1 MTAALQTPA
10 EAARWLRTQVSGAL
24 RTDSREVAEGDGFV
38 AWPGARVDG
47 RRFVGAALAAGAA
60 ACLVERDDAAGLD
73 LPASDRVLPY
83 PGLKADGGEIASIFY
98 GHPSRALHLVAVTG
112 TNGKTSTAWWLT
124 AALSALGHPELSPCA
139 VVGTLGAGPLGALE
153 PTGLTTPDPV
163 VLQTRLADFI
173 RRGVRSCALEASSIG
188 LTEGRLAGSRIE
200 VAVFTNFTR
209 DHLDY
214 HHDMTS
220 YWRAKR
226 ALFDWPGLRSA
237 VINLD
242 DAKGSE
248 LVAHVCAHGVDAWPV
263 SLQGRSGARL
273 YASGLGRSASGGLRW
288 RVHED
293 GQEVELE
300 TALLAEYNATNVMG
314 VLGALR
320 ALRVPLVDAARI
332 CMRLPPVPGRLEHVL
347 LPGMPLAII
356 DFAHTPDALQHVL
369 GALKPLARQRGG
381 QLWCLFGCGG
391 NRDPSKRP
399 LMAAVAEALADQV
412 VVTSDNPRDE
422 DPLTI
427 VLQIKAG
434 FRRPGEVRIDPD
446 RAQAIRH
453 VLQHQAEPNDVV
465 LIAGKGHETYQ
476 EIAGQ
481 RLPFSDRSHASVAL
495 RARAGGQA

>member
-1 MTAALQTPA
+1 MTVVLQTPA
-10 EAARWLRTQVSGAL
+10 EAARWLRTQVNGAL
-24 RTDSREVAEGDGFV
+24 RSDSREVAEGDGFV
-38 AWPGARVDG
+38 AWPGTRVDG
-47 RRFVGAALAAGAA
+47 RRFVGAALAAGAT
-60 ACLVERDDAAGLD
+60 ACLIEDDGAAGLK
-73 LPASDRVLPY
+73 LPASDRVLSY
-83 PGLKADGGEIASIFY
+83 SGLKADGGEIASTFY

-112 TNGKTSTAWWLT
+112 TNGKTSTAWWLA

-153 PTGLTTPDPV
+153 ATGLTTPDPV

-188 LTEGRLAGSRIE
+188 LAEGRLAGSHIE
-200 VAVFTNFTR
+200 VAIFTNLTR

-214 HHDMTS
+214 HHDMAG
-220 YWRAKR
+220 YWHAKR
-226 ALFDWPGLRSA
+226 ALFDWPSLRAA
-237 VINLD
+237 VVNLD

-248 LVAHVCAHGVDAWPV
+248 LVEHVRARGLDAWPV
-263 SLQGRSGARL
+263 SLQGRPGARL
-273 YASGLGRSASGGLRW
+273 RASGLGRSASGGLRW
-288 RVHED
+288 RVRE
-293 GQEVELE
+293 GEQEVELE

-320 ALRVPLVDAARI
+320 ALHVPLADAARI
-332 CMRLPPVPGRLEHVL
+332 CTRLPPVPGRLEHVL

-381 QLWCLFGCGG
+381 RLWCLFGCGG

-412 VVTSDNPRDE
+412 IVTSDNPRDE
-422 DPLTI
+422 DALAI

-434 FRRPGEVRIDPD
+434 FRRPGEVRVDPD

-476 EIAGQ
+476 EIAGK